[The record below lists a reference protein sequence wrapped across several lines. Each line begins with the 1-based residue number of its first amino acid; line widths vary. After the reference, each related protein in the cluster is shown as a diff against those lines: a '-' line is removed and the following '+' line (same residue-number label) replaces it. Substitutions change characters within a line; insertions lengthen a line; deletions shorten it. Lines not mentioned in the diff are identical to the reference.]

1 MTDILSSIDLEYFK
15 IEKKFTSTIELD
27 DGDTV
32 IGGIDSEGS
41 GGPDDEPT
49 DFLSHIIEILNDS
62 FDGEFSDEDKV
73 KFEKIKRQV
82 HENEELRMVMTG
94 DNSDSNKRDKFDRT
108 FQSLVTSLVENN
120 LDFYK
125 KLSESKRNKF
135 IKDRLYEDYTKS
147 LEVR

>member
-1 MTDILSSIDLEYFK
+1 MDE
-15 IEKKFTSTIELD
+15 
-27 DGDTV
+27 
-32 IGGIDSEGS
+32 
-41 GGPDDEPT
+41 EPT

-62 FDGEFSDEDKV
+62 FDGDFSDEDKV
-73 KFEKIKRQV
+73 KFEDIKRQV
-82 HENEELRMVMTG
+82 HENEELRQVMTG

-125 KLSESKRNKF
+125 KLSENKRNKF

-147 LEVR
+147 L